1 MITRIRTW
9 WDTRSPWRI
18 AARAQDRA
26 ARSAA
31 QALDID
37 REFTAY
43 VMWASG
49 RIEELKTAVALE
61 SQAIT
66 EITSI
71 TTSLR
76 EANTDLL
83 SQLTT
88 TREERDS
95 ARSFAAL
102 VEAENARLV
111 EQLTAARKELDRAI
125 LSTPDHRMTSL
136 NDTLTAIDEVLGE
149 WAA

>member
-26 ARSAA
+26 GRAAA

-49 RIEELKTAVALE
+49 RIDELKDQLAVETASSTGLGKAL
-61 SQAIT
+61 
-66 EITSI
+66 
-71 TTSLR
+71 
-76 EANTDLL
+76 ANECASNKALQVD
-83 SQLTT
+83 
-88 TREERDS
+88 RNH

>member
-1 MITRIRTW
+1 MITRLRTW

-37 REFTAY
+37 REFTGY
-43 VMWASG
+43 VMWASA
-49 RIEELKTAVALE
+49 RIDELKDELAVEKAISTAMQAAL
-61 SQAIT
+61 
-66 EITSI
+66 
-71 TTSLR
+71 
-76 EANTDLL
+76 TD
-83 SQLTT
+83 SYTT
-88 TREERDS
+88 TQATQTERDQ

-136 NDTLTAIDEVLGE
+136 NDTLTAIDRKSVV
-149 WAA
+149 

>member
-43 VMWASG
+43 VMWASA
-49 RIEELKTAVALE
+49 RIEELKTAVSLE
-61 SQAIT
+61 GQAFAECVDRLT
-66 EITSI
+66 DVRGMNR
-71 TTSLR
+71 SLFIK
-76 EANTDLL
+76 EQA
-83 SQLTT
+83 